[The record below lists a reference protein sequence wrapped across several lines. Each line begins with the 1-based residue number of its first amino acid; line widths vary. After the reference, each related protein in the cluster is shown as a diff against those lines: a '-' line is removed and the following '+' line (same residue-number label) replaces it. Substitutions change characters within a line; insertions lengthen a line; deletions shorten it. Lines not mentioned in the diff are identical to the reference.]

1 MLLKRLLFCVCASFV
16 AGMYIL
22 SVFDIGDVIPFAIGI
37 TVLLLVRL
45 IRKFN
50 IKHTLLFMLCL
61 LIFCFGS
68 ALFYTTDNIKT
79 KDLYGYRDKDTVIK
93 AEIISKPVVCEDQIS
108 FVGRVVSIDDKNL
121 DSSEKII
128 FKYYAKDGFV
138 VDENK
143 APKNGDVIS
152 VPGKI
157 SIPNGPMNTGGFDY
171 AKYLKSD
178 KVFFV
183 CVMEYETLELKAHIN
198 RPFAHGVENFRTKCA
213 GFFDEVFPEK
223 EAAVL
228 KAFVV
233 GDKSSIDS
241 ETSINFSKSGLSHV
255 LAVSGLHVT
264 SFIGIIAFI
273 CRKMNISSRKRMF
286 LSSIGALAFVIFT
299 GASVSAIRAGVLCIT
314 GFFAKFI
321 YRKADSLT
329 TLSATAA
336 ILSFVNPHCI
346 YDLSFMLSF
355 AATAG
360 IILFYNSIS
369 SFFDFTYRR
378 FEVRSFW
385 YKKIKGLF
393 DSISVGIAAQVFVI
407 PILVYV
413 FRGFSLTSVIA
424 TVLVSFFLQ
433 ALLLGGILFIILSFI
448 GGTVAYT
455 VAGFIFFLVKVLIF
469 VAEFFAEFEYS
480 NIIFG
485 VVTPLLLILYGL
497 FISVCISLVK
507 KKRTTYLV
515 SLLMLTVCCAV
526 GLFNYC
532 ANYNT
537 LTVSFINVGQ
547 GDCALI
553 KAPGDCD
560 ILVDAGGYAQSGNSA
575 NVIAPYLISNGV
587 TDVEYLIVSHT
598 DTDHIVGFERMLES
612 VNVYNIILPYGHQHT
627 ETGKELLKTA
637 KEKNINIIYFTHGD
651 KLKIDDGVILTVILP
666 DYGQYMYA
674 KNENDTGIVLKL
686 DYGESEFLFT
696 GDISSDIEKY
706 ALDKYPDMLEADVL
720 KVAHHG
726 SKFSTCQEFLDKID
740 ADYAYIPVGK
750 NTYGHP
756 APETLQRLDDAEIK
770 VYRAD
775 KHKDVTF
782 YADKNGIKKV
792 KYNKR
797 IAEE

>member
-1 MLLKRLLFCVCASFV
+1 MLLKRPLFCVCASFV
-16 AGMYIL
+16 AGMYL
-22 SVFDIGDVIPFAIGI
+22 LLFFEIGNIMALAIGI
-37 TVLLLVRL
+37 AFVFLVML
-45 IRKFN
+45 IRNFSVRRVF
-50 IKHTLLFMLCL
+50 LLTLCL
-61 LIFCFGS
+61 LLLCCGS

-79 KDLYGYRDKDTVIK
+79 KELYGYLEQDITIK
-93 AEIISKPVVCEDQIS
+93 AEIVSKPVADSEQIS
-108 FVGRVVSIDDKNL
+108 FVGRVISADGKSL
-121 DSSEKII
+121 DSSEKLI
-128 FKYYAKDGFV
+128 FKYYAKEDV
-138 VDENK
+138 LIDVENV
-143 APKNGDVIS
+143 PKNGDVIS
-152 VPGKI
+152 VPGKV

-178 KVFFV
+178 KIFFI
-183 CVMEYETLELKAHIN
+183 CDMEYEMLELKAHIN
-198 RPFAHGVENFRTKCA
+198 RPFTHGVENFRTKCTS
-213 GFFDEVFPEK
+213 FFDEVFPEK

-241 ETSINFSKSGLSHV
+241 ETRLNFSKSGLSHV

-264 SFIGIIAFI
+264 SFIGIIAGI
-273 CRKMNISSRKRMF
+273 CRKFKISNRKKMF
-286 LSSIGALAFVIFT
+286 LSSISAFVFVIFT

-336 ILSFVNPHCI
+336 MLSLVNPHCI

-369 SFFDFTYRR
+369 SFFDFTYRK
-378 FEVRSFW
+378 FERGTFW
-385 YKKIKGLF
+385 YKSIKGLF

-407 PILVYV
+407 PILVDV
-413 FRGFSLTSVIA
+413 FQGFSLTSVIA
-424 TVLVSFFLQ
+424 TVFVAFFLKY
-433 ALLLGGILFIILSFI
+433 LLLGGIVFIILSFI
-448 GGTVAYT
+448 NGSIAYI
-455 VAGFIFFLVKVLIF
+455 VAGFVFFLVKILIF
-469 VAEFFAEFEYS
+469 VAEFFAGIEYS
-480 NIIFG
+480 DIIFG

-497 FISVCISLVK
+497 FVSVFISLVK
-507 KKRTTYLV
+507 KKRTAYLI
-515 SLLMLTVCCAV
+515 SLTMLTVFSIV
-526 GLFNYC
+526 GLLNYYV
-532 ANYNT
+532 NYNI

-560 ILVDAGGYAQSGNSA
+560 ILIDAGGYAQSGNSA

-587 TDVEYLIVSHT
+587 TDVEYVIVSHT
-598 DTDHIVGFERMLES
+598 DTDHIVGIERMIES
-612 VNVYNIILPYGHQHT
+612 VDIYNIILPYGHQHT
-627 ETGKELLKTA
+627 ETGKELLKIA

-651 KLKIDDGVILTVILP
+651 KLKIDDDIILTAILP

-726 SKFSTCQEFLDKID
+726 SKFSTCQEFLEKID

-756 APETLQRLDDAEIK
+756 APETLQRLDDAEMK

-782 YADKNGIKKV
+782 YADENGIKKV